1 MLRKAIR
8 LIKSWRFQQDPHS
21 KYSSQ
26 VASYHIQPNF
36 YLIHLSNLVDALML
50 LATEVGLA
58 NQHLAY
64 YNELLLEILRWVIF
78 ARLEI
83 MEFCMVITKLQPVS
97 AIINLFNYIFVNLE
111 EEKDTRKK
119 CAGNVNKLTSV
130 RKNKKPIPVK

>member
-1 MLRKAIR
+1 MNDRVIHPHVYLDRKLTDIKNHYYSVLRKAIR

-64 YNELLLEILRWVIF
+64 YNELLLEILR
-78 ARLEI
+78 
-83 MEFCMVITKLQPVS
+83 
-97 AIINLFNYIFVNLE
+97 
-111 EEKDTRKK
+111 
-119 CAGNVNKLTSV
+119 
-130 RKNKKPIPVK
+130 